1 MELNV
6 VELQE
11 KALYSHS
18 NIVKY
23 WLWLGVFMIAIQV
36 MIGGITRL
44 TGSGLSITKWEIAV
58 GTFPPMGDVAWNE
71 AFELYKET
79 PQYHKINKGMSVSEF
94 KFIYFWEYFH
104 RLWARTLGFVF
115 IIPFIWFL
123 YRKMIKKKLLRDLI
137 IIVILGGLVGVFG
150 WIMVASGLINRPW
163 VNAYKLTLHLNL
175 AFIVYAYLFW
185 TTIKVTFPDRKV
197 VNVPREKKYINWI
210 GGILIIQL
218 ILGGIMSGMKA
229 GLWFPTWPMMNG
241 VYIPGDLMDVNNW
254 TMTNIKEYDAHLFA
268 PALFQFLH
276 RNVAYVLFILGV
288 LLFIKLRKRH
298 VYWRLFNSTLNIFI
312 FSLLLQV
319 TLGILTVINCKGSL
333 PVDLGVMHQMGAICL
348 ISATLYLYFRFVN
361 IQKAG

>member
-1 MELNV
+1 
-6 VELQE
+6 
-11 KALYSHS
+11 
-18 NIVKY
+18 
-23 WLWLGVFMIAIQV
+23 MIAIQV

-115 IIPFIWFL
+115 IIPFGWFL

-218 ILGGIMSGMKA
+218 ILGC
-229 GLWFPTWPMMNG
+229 
-241 VYIPGDLMDVNNW
+241 
-254 TMTNIKEYDAHLFA
+254 IKRENADNFV
-268 PALFQFLH
+268 P
-276 RNVAYVLFILGV
+276 
-288 LLFIKLRKRH
+288 RKRCFRH
-298 VYWRLFNSTLNIFI
+298 CYRDYKYDKRC
-312 FSLLLQV
+312 Q
-319 TLGILTVINCKGSL
+319 
-333 PVDLGVMHQMGAICL
+333 GVMDL
-348 ISATLYLYFRFVN
+348 S
-361 IQKAG
+361 

>member
-1 MELNV
+1 
-6 VELQE
+6 
-11 KALYSHS
+11 
-18 NIVKY
+18 
-23 WLWLGVFMIAIQV
+23 
-36 MIGGITRL
+36 
-44 TGSGLSITKWEIAV
+44 
-58 GTFPPMGDVAWNE
+58 
-71 AFELYKET
+71 
-79 PQYHKINKGMSVSEF
+79 
-94 KFIYFWEYFH
+94 
-104 RLWARTLGFVF
+104 
-115 IIPFIWFL
+115 
-123 YRKMIKKKLLRDLI
+123 
-137 IIVILGGLVGVFG
+137 
-150 WIMVASGLINRPW
+150 MVASSLINRPC
-163 VNAYKLTLHLNL
+163 VNAYKLTLHLNH

-288 LLFIKLRKRH
+288 LLFIKLRKRLVH
-298 VYWRLFNSTLNIFI
+298 LRLFNSTLNIFI

-333 PVDLGVMHQMGAICL
+333 PVDLGVMHQMGAIAL